1 MENKKTLATEYPD
14 IAKEWHPT
22 KNGTLKPSDVTA
34 GSHKKVWWLGL
45 CGHEWQSEINSR
57 CHGNGCPY
65 CSSRFAIKGE
75 NDLQTLNPDLAKEW
89 NYDKNKELTPL
100 DVLPKSGRKVW
111 WKCSKGHEWQS
122 SISSRSNGNGCPY
135 CSGQRVLIG
144 FNDLRTLNP
153 TLANEWNYERNGN
166 LKPEDVTINNGKK
179 VWWICSKGHEWQ
191 AKIYHRNS
199 GSGCPVCHSERNTS
213 LPEFALLYYLRETGL
228 EIIHSYKEHGYELD
242 IFIPTLH
249 IAIEFDGY
257 FWHKDKKQNDLEKNR
272 KCEKDGIKLYRIREG
287 LPSLDDSSIDYI
299 IQKDHKDL
307 SIAIER
313 IVSEIFGTNIDVNLK
328 RDTIAIE
335 NLREYTEKGNSLF
348 FLNPEIANEWNY
360 IRNGNLKPEFFASNS
375 GKKVWWKCSKG
386 HEWQATIQSRNKG
399 CGCPFCAGKKAIK
412 GENDLQTVNPE
423 LASEWNYEKNNGLT
437 PFDVLPNSEKKVWW
451 KCQKGHEWQSMIG
464 NRNKGQRCPYCSG
477 RRVLKGFND
486 LQTVRPGLA
495 MEWNYEKNSGIK
507 PTDVTVGSNKK
518 VWWRC
523 EKGHEWQAKV
533 CDRFRGT
540 GCPYCAGNKLLKGFN
555 DLQTVNPTLSLEWN
569 YDKNGELTPEDI
581 TANNNKKVWW
591 KCRKG
596 HEWQASTYNRNKGTG
611 CPICRKNNLI

>member
-1 MENKKTLATEYPD
+1 M
-14 IAKEWHPT
+14 
-22 KNGTLKPSDVTA
+22 
-34 GSHKKVWWLGL
+34 
-45 CGHEWQSEINSR
+45 CGHEWQAEIKSR
-57 CHGNGCPY
+57 CRGNGCPY
-65 CSSRFAIKGE
+65 CSGRFAIKGE

-89 NYDKNKELTPL
+89 NYDKNKELTPI

-153 TLANEWNYERNGN
+153 TLANEWDYERNGN

-213 LPEFALLYYLRETGL
+213 LPEFALLYKLKKTGL
-228 EIIHSYKEHGYELD
+228 EVIHSYKEDGYELD

-257 FWHKDKKQNDLEKNR
+257 FWHKDKTQNDLEKNR
-272 KCEKDGIKLYRIREG
+272 QCEKDGIKLYRIREG

-313 IVSEIFGTNIDVNLK
+313 IVSDIFGLNIDVNLE
-328 RDTIAIE
+328 RDAIAIE

-412 GENDLQTVNPE
+412 GENDLKTVNPE

-486 LQTVRPGLA
+486 LQTVHPSLA
-495 MEWNYEKNSGIK
+495 IEWNYEKNSGIK
-507 PTDVTVGSNKK
+507 PTDVTAGSNKK

-540 GCPYCAGNKLLKGFN
+540 GCPYCAGNKVLKGFN

-591 KCRKG
+591 KCQKG
-596 HEWQASTYNRNKGTG
+596 HEWQATIYNRNKGTG
-611 CPICRKNNLI
+611 CPVCRRQKANKN

>member
-1 MENKKTLATEYPD
+1 MKKILETQDRIVNDLYKKVEKIITENKNKMIY
-14 IAKEWHPT
+14 
-22 KNGTLKPSDVTA
+22 
-34 GSHKKVWWLGL
+34 
-45 CGHEWQSEINSR
+45 QINSTLVNTNFLI
-57 CHGNGCPY
+57 GKV
-65 CSSRFAIKGE
+65 IVE
-75 NDLQTLNPDLAKEW
+75 NEQ
-89 NYDKNKELTPL
+89 
-100 DVLPKSGRKVW
+100 
-111 WKCSKGHEWQS
+111 
-122 SISSRSNGNGCPY
+122 NGNIRAEYGKQILLKLSKKLTEKYGTGFSRTGLQNMRLFYNRYKKFQSVSGKCQPLAVKLSWSHY
-135 CSGQRVLIG
+135 CYLIHI
-144 FNDLRTLNP
+144 DDDD
-153 TLANEWNYERNGN
+153 ERNFYEKECIN
-166 LKPEDVTINNGKK
+166 SKWSKRELKRQIDSSLYQRLLLSEGKTSKEKVLELSKEGQTINNPTDILKEPY
-179 VWWICSKGHEWQ
+179 VF
-191 AKIYHRNS
+191 
-199 GSGCPVCHSERNTS
+199 
-213 LPEFALLYYLRETGL
+213 EFLGIKENKPIL
-228 EIIHSYKEHGYELD
+228 E
-242 IFIPTLH
+242 
-249 IAIEFDGY
+249 
-257 FWHKDKKQNDLEKNR
+257 NDLEKNR
-272 KCEKDGIKLYRIREG
+272 QCEKDGIKLYRIREG

-313 IVSEIFGTNIDVNLK
+313 IVSDIFGLNIDVNLE

-486 LQTVRPGLA
+486 LQTVHPSLA
-495 MEWNYEKNSGIK
+495 IEWNYEKNSGIK
-507 PTDVTVGSNKK
+507 PTDVTAGSNKK

-540 GCPYCAGNKLLKGFN
+540 ECPYCAGNKVLKGFN

-591 KCRKG
+591 KCQKG
-596 HEWQASTYNRNKGTG
+596 HEWQATIYNRNKGTG
-611 CPICRKNNLI
+611 CPVCRRQKVKANKN